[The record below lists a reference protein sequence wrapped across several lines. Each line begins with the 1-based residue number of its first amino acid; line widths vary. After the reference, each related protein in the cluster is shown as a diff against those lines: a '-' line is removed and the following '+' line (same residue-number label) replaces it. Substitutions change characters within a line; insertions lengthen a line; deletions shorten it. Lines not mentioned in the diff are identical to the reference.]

1 IKEVL
6 PQSPSRWYLTG
17 FLVPLDAAPE
27 DKRDETA
34 NDEVDQAGEHG
45 GTDDDT
51 APERPAAR
59 ARYFPSSI
67 GVSVLVPASAKL
79 FKVRVSW
86 GDYQLRKESPEEWE
100 RTPRQE
106 FVEIELA
113 KTSDIPREKNV
124 PNSDGLKVAY
134 LARTVG
140 LLAADSGVPA
150 DARTVS
156 VFLV

>member
-1 IKEVL
+1 MVEGMNSVQVRRRLVDTLRLDLVGPSDSLGDGNEAL

-34 NDEVDQAGEHG
+34 NDEVDQAGEAG

-67 GVSVLVPASAKL
+67 GVSVLVPASAKQ
-79 FKVRVSW
+79 FKVNVSW

-100 RTPRQE
+100 RQRGRNLSKSTWQRR
-106 FVEIELA
+106 L
-113 KTSDIPREKNV
+113 THR
-124 PNSDGLKVAY
+124 GR
-134 LARTVG
+134 RTFQI
-140 LLAADSGVPA
+140 AMD
-150 DARTVS
+150 
-156 VFLV
+156 